1 MVAASDQVNL
11 AFLGVRGRGRALA
24 GAFAQFPDVN
34 IARFCEVDPGVVKR
48 ASAVVEAAGRKA
60 PPVENDLRRVLDD
73 PGIDALVVAAPD
85 HWHAPA
91 TILACQAGKDVYVEK
106 PVSHNVREGRL
117 MIEAARKHKRIVQVG
132 TQGRSREHVI
142 EAIEYANSGRIGKV
156 LAAKAWNV
164 QLRADIGK
172 KADGPV
178 PAGVDYENW
187 TGPAKLLP
195 FNENHFHYTWH
206 WHWNYGTGDVGNDGI
221 HQIDIARWALGVGAP
236 LGAAGSAGK
245 LFFDDDQQT
254 PDTVNVMFRYAEN
267 KTLVFEMRIWAPY
280 GMEGVDNGVEVYGS
294 EGMVQIGRW
303 ERVAGW
309 RVLDAKGKL
318 VERRDEKAGDGGGE
332 GRGDRHARNF
342 IDCVRSRKT
351 PRAPLEVGH
360 ATTVHCHLANIVART
375 GRHVRFDPAYDTIAG
390 DSEAGRLLRREY
402 RTHWATPKG

>member
-1 MVAASDQVNL
+1 
-11 AFLGVRGRGRALA
+11 
-24 GAFAQFPDVN
+24 
-34 IARFCEVDPGVVKR
+34 VKR
-48 ASAVVEAAGRKA
+48 AAAVVEAAGRKA

-85 HWHAPA
+85 HWHGPA

-132 TQGRSREHVI
+132 TQGRSRAHVI
-142 EAIEYANSGRIGKV
+142 EAIEYARSGRIGKV

-221 HQIDIARWALGVGAP
+221 HQIDMARWALGVGAP

-254 PDTVNVMFRYAEN
+254 PDTVNVTFRYAEN
-267 KTLVFEMRIWAPY
+267 KTLIFEMRIWAPY

-318 VERRDEKAGDGGGE
+318 VERREEKAGDGGGE
-332 GRGDRHARNF
+332 GRGDRHVRDF

-360 ATTVHCHLANIVART
+360 ASTVHCHLANIVART

-390 DSEAGRLLRREY
+390 DSEASRLLRREY